1 MTENKQVLY
10 RYRHLNGKH
19 RERTKKI
26 LTDSIVHFADPSTF
40 NDPFDCKVHFQ
51 SSLPKKELKRK
62 YIDLIQK
69 RMPELNRKGRRTKV
83 KDDIKVMKPDK
94 FLSQVTDGLQKSINN
109 IGVLSLSAS
118 DRNILLWSHYAAGH
132 TGLCL
137 KFIATNHTPF
147 FGRALPISYT
157 STYPEINV
165 LSSSDKQVDAF
176 LLTKAEDWAY
186 EEEWR
191 IIDHGSGAGNIVFPA
206 ELLVGVILGTRM
218 SPDDK
223 RAVAEWVSES
233 KSPVEMFQAYTS
245 KGTFSLEIKPHKF

>member
-1 MTENKQVLY
+1 MTENKQFLY

-26 LTDSIVHFADPSTF
+26 FSDSVLHFANPTTF

-51 SSLPKKELKRK
+51 PSFSVEVLKRN
-62 YIDLIQK
+62 YMDLLKK
-69 RMPELNRKGRRTKV
+69 RMPDLNRKERRTKATN
-83 KDDIKVMKPDK
+83 DIKAMKPDK
-94 FLSQVTDGLQKSINN
+94 FLSQITAGLQSSVDNV
-109 IGVLSLSAS
+109 GVLSLSAT

-147 FGRALPISYT
+147 FGLTLPVTYAQ
-157 STYPEINV
+157 TYPEINV
-165 LSSSDKQVDAF
+165 LSPPDKQIDAF
-176 LLTKAEDWAY
+176 LLTKAEGWCY

-191 IIDHGSGAGNIVFPA
+191 IIDHDRGAGDRFFPA

-218 SPDDK
+218 TREDK
-223 RAVAEWVSES
+223 RTVAEWAKES
-233 KSPVEMFQAYTS
+233 VSPVEVLQAYPAT
-245 KGTFSLEIKPHKF
+245 GAFSLEIGPYVF